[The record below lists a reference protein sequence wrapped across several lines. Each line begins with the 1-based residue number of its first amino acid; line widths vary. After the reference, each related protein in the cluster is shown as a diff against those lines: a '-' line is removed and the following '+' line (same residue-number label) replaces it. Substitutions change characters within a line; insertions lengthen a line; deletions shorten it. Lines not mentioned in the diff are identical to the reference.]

1 MKQDRPERR
10 PHPDDAPKWR
20 DMHVV
25 RTLWPGTAGTLSV
38 EQRYGAALVCMRYR
52 QDASGI
58 IRHKTVELVVESRPV
73 RIRVRDDRLYG
84 VQVWW
89 GEDDLARRVKAAGGR
104 WSKQERLWLVGG
116 AAIKAMRLQN
126 RIRVRCA

>member
-1 MKQDRPERR
+1 
-10 PHPDDAPKWR
+10 
-20 DMHVV
+20 MHVV
-25 RTLWPGTAGTLSV
+25 RTLWPGSAGTLAAG
-38 EQRYGAALVCMRYR
+38 QHYGAALVCLRYR

-89 GEDDLARRVKAAGGR
+89 GEDALARRVKAAGGR
-104 WSKQERLWLVGG
+104 WSKDDKLWLVDG

-126 RIRVRCA
+126 RIRLRCA